1 MVLAAVEDGHNPEP
15 EATALEAAQGMAGLM
30 CLAYLTNVISSKLKK
45 SQIAGVK
52 L

>member
-1 MVLAAVEDGHNPEP
+1 MVLAAVEDGFL
-15 EATALEAAQGMAGLM
+15 EATALEAAQGWKLMAGLM
-30 CLAYLTNVISSKLKK
+30 CLAYLTNVISSKLKR